1 LLTSATRVFAAR
13 GYATASLED
22 IARDAGVTKGAVY
35 WNFDSK
41 QDLFFAL
48 LDERLDQGARRL
60 MSLTAGASAEGD
72 SAPAVSAGLS
82 EIIDAQRETV
92 LLLHEHW
99 SLAVRDPSLAKA
111 YAERERRL
119 RADIAATIEARHRTT
134 GVPLVVPAERV
145 ATMILALANG
155 MAMDRLVD
163 EGAVPEDLFGE
174 ALSLLYDGLV
184 RRAQAP

>member
-13 GYATASLED
+13 GYAKASLED

-48 LDERLDQGARRL
+48 LDQRLDQGARRL
-60 MSLTAGASAEGD
+60 MDLTAGASAEGD

-111 YAERERRL
+111 YAARERRL
-119 RADIAATIEARHRTT
+119 RADIATTIEARHQTT

-184 RRAQAP
+184 RRAEAP